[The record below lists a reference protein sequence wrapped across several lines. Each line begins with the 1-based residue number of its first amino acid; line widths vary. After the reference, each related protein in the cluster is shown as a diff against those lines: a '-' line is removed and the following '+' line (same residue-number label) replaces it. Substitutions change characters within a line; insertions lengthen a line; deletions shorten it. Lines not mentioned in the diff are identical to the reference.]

1 MRARRVQA
9 EYGQRYRALWNE
21 HWWWRSREAFLLAWI
36 ERLHRRMPRR
46 RILDVGCGD
55 GLFFDRLQKF
65 GQVEGIEPDA
75 SLVHDPRWRPQI
87 RIAPLE
93 PGSFAP
99 GAYDL
104 VLMLDVLEH
113 IADDHSA
120 LVSARSALRPGGHLV
135 LTVPAL
141 SLLWSRHDEA
151 NAHYRRYPRRGL
163 RGTLDAAGFEVETVR
178 YFFFWTVAPM
188 LLRRVLAPAG
198 TRPRRGRLRRGD
210 PPAAHQ
216 SDARCIE
223 PARARRRALGALAV
237 GELVAGDRP

>member
-1 MRARRVQA
+1 
-9 EYGQRYRALWNE
+9 
-21 HWWWRSREAFLLAWI
+21 LLAGI

-75 SLVHDPRWRPQI
+75 SLVNDPRWRP
-87 RIAPLE
+87 RIKVAPLE

-113 IADDHSA
+113 IADDRAA
-120 LVSARSALRPGGHLV
+120 LLAARSSLRPGGHLV

-151 NAHYRRYPRRGL
+151 NAHHRRYAPRGL
-163 RGTLDAAGFEVETVR
+163 RATLEAAGFEVETVR
-178 YFFFWTVAPM
+178 FFFFWTVAPM
-188 LLRRVLAPAG
+188 LFRRLLSPAG
-198 TRPRRGRLRRGD
+198 SARGAADYDVRIPPPPINRTLDALSRLEH
-210 PPAAHQ
+210 AAGRWVRWPWG
-216 SDARCIE
+216 SSLLAIARK
-223 PARARRRALGALAV
+223 P
-237 GELVAGDRP
+237 